1 MADTT
6 KSTQEQKPSTGATGA
21 TGSTTG
27 TTGTSSS
34 GGSSPSTTPNRTSTA
49 AGQSGYSSGTT
60 GQGGS
65 QGTQGT
71 TGSATQRAQTYSG
84 GESYGRES
92 GQSSTQEMMDQAKQT
107 LSDAYDRTAKG
118 VNQTYHQAMD
128 YGRENPGT
136 MTLIAFG
143 AGVAVGLLIA
153 GGVGGSRSRTS
164 RIVPPVM
171 NALSDIAQELFR

>member
-6 KSTQEQKPSTGATGA
+6 KSTQEQKPSTGATSS

-27 TTGTSSS
+27 TTGTS
-34 GGSSPSTTPNRTSTA
+34 GGGSSSPSTTPNRTSTA

-65 QGTQGT
+65 QGNQGT
-71 TGSATQRAQTYSG
+71 TGSATQRAQSSSG
-84 GESYGRES
+84 GESYGHES
-92 GQSSTQEMMDQAKQT
+92 GQGSTQEMMDQAKQT

-118 VNQTYHQAMD
+118 VNQTYQQAMD

-153 GGVGGSRSRTS
+153 GGVGSSRSRTS